1 MQKKGFSNINRDTLI
16 LTAMNFQLSRAPWKI
31 LKGWEIWQYAWL
43 FKSFA
48 SRHSEADDLDNQI
61 KSLKIQWFSSE
72 LIHNLLFQILL
83 VHSSL
88 NYVKMP
94 LNAVEIIIKASAFLF
109 LCCLWP
115 TEMIQ
120 ETTEKSVIFIS
131 VTIHQSESSQY
142 IHIMWPI
149 CFSLWWCGQDFVCRL
164 HLQQVETCK
173 KKF

>member
-1 MQKKGFSNINRDTLI
+1 MPGCS
-16 LTAMNFQLSRAPWKI
+16 
-31 LKGWEIWQYAWL
+31 
-43 FKSFA
+43 
-48 SRHSEADDLDNQI
+48 
-61 KSLKIQWFSSE
+61 
-72 LIHNLLFQILL
+72 NLLLLDIQKLVILIIKQNHWKFSGFHRSLYIIYSFRFPL

-142 IHIMWPI
+142 IRIMWPI
-149 CFSLWWCGQDFVCRL
+149 CFSLGWCGQDFVCRL

-173 KKF
+173 KKFWDFSENFEAWNSHKSKKRV